1 MSQIGGVLADFE
13 YRQSATWT
21 LRLNAY
27 KIVISSIIDE
37 SKYFFIKYKICL
49 ISSYKYVMSR
59 FQMCLV

>member
-37 SKYFFIKYKICL
+37 SKYFL
-49 ISSYKYVMSR
+49 SSIRYA
-59 FQMCLV
+59 